1 MGCLVNVLSEQDT
14 QIQNKDHGHRK
25 PDPPKAYERVKSSH
39 RSEVCRLSSHR
50 SRPDGELQRSYQ
62 FSRR

>member
-14 QIQNKDHGHRK
+14 QIQNKDYGHRK
-25 PDPPKAYERVKSSH
+25 LDPFKAYERVKPCD
-39 RSEVCRLSSHR
+39 RYEVCRLSCHCP
-50 SRPDGELQRSYQ
+50 RPDGELQRSYQ

>member
-25 PDPPKAYERVKSSH
+25 PDPLKAYERVKSSY
-39 RSEVCRLSSHR
+39 RSQVCRFSCHCP
-50 SRPDGELQRSYQ
+50 RPDGELQRSYQ